1 MLHTTCELSHN
12 ASLPAFGDAYHWGF
26 AHGIQSKSDAHAKV
40 LRYGSNFTEG
50 TYEPENGWIT
60 EQNEDE
66 DTFATGWKDIPDQD
80 GKKTFIVQYE
90 FADGSKANHVYDLT
104 DVV

>member
-1 MLHTTCELSHN
+1 MPTSTTFFANNLYAPVNTNCECY
-12 ASLPAFGDAYHWGF
+12 F
-26 AHGIQSKSDAHAKV
+26 
-40 LRYGSNFTEG
+40 FTSP
-50 TYEPENGWIT
+50 YEPENGWIT

-90 FADGSKANHVYDLT
+90 FADVSKANHVYDLT